1 MFEHM
6 TTTAPVTADELFHL
20 KYPDK
25 QVELIRGQ
33 VVVREPP
40 GTWHGKIAGGLA
52 GMLDAYVRR
61 NALGVVLGQDT
72 GFKIE
77 SNPDTVRA
85 PDVAF
90 LAAERV
96 KDIPRRG
103 YAALAPDL
111 AVEILSPSDTPGEVL
126 GKVADWLRAGT
137 RLVWVIDPD
146 QKKARVY
153 RSDGS
158 MTTIACGDALAGE
171 GVIPG
176 LSLSLERIL
185 A

>member
-1 MFEHM
+1 MLEDM
-6 TTTAPVTADELFHL
+6 TTTAPVTADELL
-20 KYPDK
+20 YLEYPDK

-40 GTWHGKIAGGLA
+40 STWHGKVSGGLT
-52 GMLDAYVRR
+52 GMLDTYVRR
-61 NALGVVLGQDT
+61 NGLGVVLGQDT

-85 PDVAF
+85 PDAAF
-90 LAAERV
+90 LAAARV

-111 AVEILSPSDTPGEVL
+111 AVEVVSPSDTQGEVL
-126 GKVADWLRAGT
+126 GKTADWLRAGT
-137 RLVWVIDPD
+137 RLVWVVDPD
-146 QKKARVY
+146 REEARVY
-153 RSDGS
+153 RPDGTV
-158 MTTIACGDALAGE
+158 TTVGRTEVLDGE
-171 GVIPG
+171 DVIPG
-176 LSLSLERIL
+176 LQLRLEDIL

>member
-1 MFEHM
+1 MFGDM
-6 TTTAPVTADELFHL
+6 TTTAPVTADELFYL

-33 VVVREPP
+33 LVVREPP
-40 GTWHGKIAGGLA
+40 GTWHGKVSGGLT

-61 NALGVVLGQDT
+61 HKLGVVLGQDT

-77 SNPDTVRA
+77 SDPDTVRA

-96 KDIPRRG
+96 QDIPRRG

-111 AVEILSPSDTPGEVL
+111 AVEILSPSDSPDAVL

-137 RLVWVIDPD
+137 RLVWVIDPER
-146 QKKARVY
+146 QEARVY
-153 RSDGS
+153 RPDGS
-158 MTTIACGDALAGE
+158 VTTVGAGGVLKGE
-171 GVIPG
+171 DVIPG
-176 LSLSLERIL
+176 LLLPLEDVL

>member
-1 MFEHM
+1 MLEDM
-6 TTTAPVTADELFHL
+6 TTTAPVTADQLFNTS
-20 KYPDK
+20 YPDR

-40 GTWHGKIAGGLA
+40 GTWHGKVSGGLT

-61 NALGVVLGQDT
+61 NRLGVVLGQDT
-72 GFKIE
+72 GFKLE
-77 SNPDTVRA
+77 SDPDTVRA

-96 KDIPRRG
+96 KDVPRRG

-111 AVEILSPSDTPGEVL
+111 AVEVLSPSDTQSEVL

-137 RLVWVIDPD
+137 RLVWVLDPERES
-146 QKKARVY
+146 ARVY
-153 RSDGS
+153 RPDGS
-158 MTTIACGDALAGE
+158 VTTVGHEDVLDGE

-176 LSLSLERIL
+176 LLLPLEDVL